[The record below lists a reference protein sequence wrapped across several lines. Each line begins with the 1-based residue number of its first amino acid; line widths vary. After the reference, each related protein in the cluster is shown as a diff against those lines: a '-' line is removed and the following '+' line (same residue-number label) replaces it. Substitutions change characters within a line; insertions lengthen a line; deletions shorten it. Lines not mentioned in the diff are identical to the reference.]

1 MCGKVL
7 MKLKRLGRTDIMV
20 PEICLG
26 TMTWGLQNT
35 EADGHAQMDYAL
47 ERGINFF
54 DTAEM
59 YAVPPSPETFGK
71 TETIIGT
78 WFNARSNRDK
88 VFLASKIAGG
98 GRPWVRGGRGIDGP
112 SVREAIEGSLRRLQ
126 TDYIDLYQIHWP
138 RRGHYHFEG
147 SWDYNPFTHEREAVL
162 PNLIEVLEEMG
173 KLVTEGKIRH
183 FGLSNETAWGTM
195 QYLKLAEAHGLPRV
209 VSIQNEYN
217 FLRRYYDLDLAEL
230 AFHEDVG
237 LLAYSPLAAGA
248 LSGKYL
254 GGVLPPGTR
263 GAVAGSSYRS
273 NQYTEPAI
281 RAYIE
286 LANQHG
292 LDVNQMAIAFCLT
305 KPFMTSVIIGATTMA
320 QLKTNI
326 DAADVQLS
334 DDVLEGIQKI
344 FMRYARTL

>member
-1 MCGKVL
+1 
-7 MKLKRLGRTDIMV
+7 MKRRTLGRTNETV
-20 PEICLG
+20 SEICLG
-26 TMTWGLQNT
+26 TMTWGLQNS

-47 ERGINFF
+47 ANGVDFF

-59 YAVPPSPETFGK
+59 YAVPPSAGTYGK

-78 WFNARSNRDK
+78 WFKQTGHRDK
-88 VFLASKIAGG
+88 VFLASKVCGG
-98 GRPWVRGGRGIDGP
+98 GRPWVRDGRGIDGP
-112 SVREAIEGSLRRLQ
+112 SVREAVEGSLKRLQ
-126 TDYIDLYQIHWP
+126 TDRIDLYQIHWP

-147 SWDYNPFTHEREAVL
+147 SWDYNPYMQNRDEVL
-162 PNLIEVLEEMG
+162 PNILEVHAEMG
-173 KLVTEGKIRH
+173 KLVREGKIRY

-195 QYLKLAEAHGLPRV
+195 QYLRLATELGLPRV
-209 VSIQNEYN
+209 QTIQNEYN

-230 AFHEDVG
+230 AYHEDVG

-254 GGVLPPGTR
+254 GGALPPGTR
-263 GAVAGSSYRS
+263 GAISGSAYRN

-305 KPFMTSVIIGATTMA
+305 KPFMTSVIIGATSLE
-320 QLKTNI
+320 QLGTNI
-326 DAADVQLS
+326 AAADLTLS
-334 DDVLEGIQKI
+334 QDVLDAIQQI

>member
-1 MCGKVL
+1 
-7 MKLKRLGRTDIMV
+7 MKMKKLGRTDV
-20 PEICLG
+20 AVSEICLG
-26 TMTWGLQNT
+26 TMTWGKQNT
-35 EADGHAQMDYAL
+35 EAEGHAQMDYAV

-59 YAVPPSPETFGK
+59 YAVPPDASTYGK
-71 TETIIGT
+71 TEEIIGN
-78 WFNARSNRDK
+78 WFAKTGKRDQI
-88 VFLASKIAGG
+88 VLASKVAGG
-98 GRPWVRGGRGIDGP
+98 GRPWVRNGRGIDGP
-112 SVREAIEGSLRRLQ
+112 SVREAVEGSLRRLK
-126 TDYIDLYQIHWP
+126 TDRIDLYQIHWP

-147 SWDYNPFTHEREAVL
+147 SWDYNPYEQDKASVL
-162 PNLIEVLEEMG
+162 PNLLEVLQVMG
-173 KLVTEGKIRH
+173 DLVKEGKILH
-183 FGLSNETAWGTM
+183 FGLSNESAWGTM
-195 QYLKLAEAHGLPRV
+195 QYLKLSMELGLPRV
-209 VSIQNEYN
+209 QTIQNEYN

-230 AFHEDVG
+230 AYHEDVG

-248 LSGKYL
+248 ISGKYL
-254 GGVLPPGTR
+254 GGVLPPGSR
-263 GAVAGSSYRS
+263 GAVAGSAYRN

-286 LANQHG
+286 LAEKHG

-305 KPFMTSVIIGATTMA
+305 KPFMTSVIIGATTMD

-334 DDVLEGIQKI
+334 EEVLQGIQQI